1 MIKQKLTQLIEQSLE
16 RAQAADALPRSDELA
31 ASGALQPE
39 LDVPKQKTHGDF
51 ATNIALTLAKPLKL
65 APRQI
70 AQALVDN
77 LQIEGTDVERVE
89 IAGPGFINFHL
100 RPSWLHEIVRS
111 IVHEQ
116 DRYGHSKAHDGK
128 SVQIEFVS
136 ANPNGPITVAHG
148 RGGAIGDALGSL
160 LAATG
165 WRVEREFYINDA
177 LNSTQMNNF
186 GRSVHMRYMQ
196 QLGQDMG
203 PDGVDDGPEWLY
215 RGDYVIEIA
224 KNIIERDGARYA
236 VTDIDD
242 PATVQLFRDLAQ
254 EGMQDEQAA
263 DLQSFGIVFDT
274 WFSENT
280 LHESGKVREAIA
292 QLTANGHT
300 YEQDGALW
308 LRSTAFGDD
317 KDRVLLR
324 AGGAPTY
331 IAADVAYHI
340 DKFER
345 GFDRLINIW
354 GADHGGYVARM
365 KAVVAAS
372 GYDPDRLDI
381 LLFQLVRISK
391 NGEMVRGSKRKGNV
405 LELKADLVDEIG
417 KDAARFFF
425 LMRSSDT
432 SLDID
437 IDLAREQSSKN
448 PVFYV
453 QYAHAR
459 CCRILEKAAA
469 QGIAEEAI
477 AAADL
482 SLLTAPMEIDL
493 MKSLGDYPDQIAFA
507 AERSSPHMITTYV
520 RELAAALHL
529 FYDAGSNDPTLR
541 VLGDDVPTTA
551 ARLYLV
557 QASRVVLRNALTLLG
572 LSSPV
577 AM

>member
-1 MIKQKLTQLIEQSLE
+1 MIKQQLTQMIQQSLQ
-16 RAQAADALPRSDELA
+16 RAQESGALPRSEELSA
-31 ASGALQPE
+31 AGVQPE
-39 LDVPKQKTHGDF
+39 LDVPKQKTHGDY
-51 ATNIALTLAKPLKL
+51 ATNIALILAKPLKL

-70 AQALVDN
+70 AQALAN
-77 LQIEGTDVERVE
+77 HLETSGTDVERVE
-89 IAGPGFINFHL
+89 IAGPGFINFYL
-100 RPSWLHEIVRS
+100 RPGWLHEIVRS
-111 IVHEQ
+111 IVHTQ
-116 DRYGHSKAHDGK
+116 DQYGRAHTNDGK

-160 LAATG
+160 LSATG

-186 GRSVHMRYMQ
+186 GRSVHMRYLQ
-196 QLGQDMG
+196 QLGVEVG
-203 PDGVDDGPEWLY
+203 PDDLENGPDWLY
-215 RGDYVIEIA
+215 RGDYVNEIA
-224 KNIIERDGARYA
+224 RNIVGRVGAQYA
-236 VTDIDD
+236 VADIDD
-242 PATVQLFRDLAQ
+242 PATIQLFRDLAQ
-254 EGMQDEQAA
+254 EGMEDEQKA
-263 DLQSFGIVFDT
+263 DLRSFGIVFDT

-292 QLTANGHT
+292 LLTERGHT
-300 YEQDGALW
+300 YELDGALW

-340 DKFER
+340 DKFAR

-365 KAVVAAS
+365 KAVVAAT

-391 NGEMVRGSKRKGNV
+391 DGEMVRGSKRKGNV
-405 LELKADLVDEIG
+405 LELRADLVDEIG

-437 IDLAREQSSKN
+437 IDLAREQSAKN

-469 QGIAEEAI
+469 QAITEEQI

-482 SLLTAPMEIDL
+482 SLLTAPLEIDL
-493 MKSLGDYPDQIAFA
+493 MKQLGDYPDQIVYA
-507 AERSSPHMITTYV
+507 AERYAPHAITTYL

-529 FYDAGSNDPTLR
+529 FYDAGSNDPALR
-541 VLGDDVPTTA
+541 VLGDEAAVTA

-557 QASRVVLRNALTLLG
+557 QAARVVLRNALTLLS